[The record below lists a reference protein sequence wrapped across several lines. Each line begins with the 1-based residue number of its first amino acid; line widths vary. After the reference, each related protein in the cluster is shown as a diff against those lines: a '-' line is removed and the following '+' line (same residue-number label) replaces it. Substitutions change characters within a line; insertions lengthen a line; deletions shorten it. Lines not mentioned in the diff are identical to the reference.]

1 MFTEFFRALFTAGI
15 PIALASY
22 LLAWWALKNN
32 YLGAVKDVK
41 GLEKEFKRLSKAK
54 SKGKKKAEKDHN
66 PEDAEN
72 IKNMSLAHKKW
83 FSFGGG
89 FYGVVALVTYI
100 VVELFEIRDF
110 IANFGG
116 LIALISNITVD
127 LFINLI
133 IDSFMNFVLAIA
145 WPMYWLNEIDSQYIW
160 IWFAVAYLGY
170 WSGIRFALHQAGI
183 QKP

>member
-15 PIALASY
+15 PIALSSF
-22 LLAWWALKNN
+22 LLVWWALKNN
-32 YLGAVKDVK
+32 YLDAVKDVE
-41 GLEKEFKRLSKAK
+41 GLEKEVKRLSK
-54 SKGKKKAEKDHN
+54 SNRKKKAEKDHD
-66 PEDAEN
+66 PADAEN
-72 IKNMSLAHKKW
+72 FKKISLAHKKW

-89 FYGVVALVTYI
+89 FYGVIALVTYI
-100 VVELFEIRDF
+100 VVELLEIRDF

-116 LIALISNITVD
+116 LAALIANITLD
-127 LFINLI
+127 LFIDLI

-145 WPMYWLNEIDSQYIW
+145 WPMYWLNEIDGQYIW